1 MKEKFKTLPEALQ
14 WQILS
19 RFAGGV
25 GFFLL
30 FIVIMIFYR
39 NVYLWLPS
47 LFFMVML
54 IVSGAILFYNSIKG
68 NYVSV
73 SGVCENIEVTGI
85 RRRVKRITL
94 KLEENS
100 LTVSIKHRIKKLK
113 TGDTV
118 IVYLSEKTQ
127 VYQQDSGFAVFD
139 YLALELRNGV

>member
-19 RFAGGV
+19 RFAGGA

-127 VYQQDSGFAVFD
+127 VYPQDSGFAVFK
-139 YLALELRNGV
+139 

>member
-1 MKEKFKTLPEALQ
+1 MKEKFKSLPEALQ

-25 GFFLL
+25 GFLLL
-30 FIVIMIFYR
+30 FVVIMIFYR

-47 LFFMVML
+47 LFFMVLL
-54 IVSGAILFYNSIKG
+54 IVSGSVLLYNSIKG

-73 SGVCENIEVTGI
+73 AGVCENIEVTGI

-100 LTVSIKHRIKKLK
+100 LTISVRHRIKKLK
-113 TGDTV
+113 IGDTV
-118 IVYLSEKTQ
+118 IVYLSVKTP
-127 VYQQDSGFAVFD
+127 VYPTANGYDAFSYYAM
-139 YLALELRNGV
+139 EIRNGV

>member
-1 MKEKFKTLPEALQ
+1 MKEKFKSLPEALQ

-25 GFFLL
+25 DFLL
-30 FIVIMIFYR
+30 LFVVIMIFYR

-47 LFFMVML
+47 LFFMVLL
-54 IVSGAILFYNSIKG
+54 IVSGSVLLYNSIKG

-73 SGVCENIEVTGI
+73 AGVCENIEVTGI

-100 LTVSIKHRIKKLK
+100 LTISVRHRIKKLK
-113 TGDTV
+113 IGDTV
-118 IVYLSEKTQ
+118 IVYLSVKTP
-127 VYQQDSGFAVFD
+127 VYPTANGYDAFSYYAM
-139 YLALELRNGV
+139 EIRNGV

>member
-1 MKEKFKTLPEALQ
+1 MKEKFKSLPEALQ

-25 GFFLL
+25 GFLLL
-30 FIVIMIFYR
+30 FIVIVIIYR

-47 LFFMVML
+47 LFFMAVL
-54 IVSGAILFYNSIKG
+54 IVSGSVLLYNSIKG

-73 SGVCENIEVTGI
+73 AGVCENIEVTGI

-100 LTVSIKHRIKKLK
+100 LTISVRHRIKKLK
-113 TGDTV
+113 VGDTV
-118 IVYLSEKTQ
+118 IVYLSVKTP
-127 VYQQDSGFAVFD
+127 VYLTANGYDTFNYYAM
-139 YLALELRNGV
+139 EIRNGV

>member
-1 MKEKFKTLPEALQ
+1 MKEKFKSLPEALQ

-25 GFFLL
+25 GFLLL
-30 FIVIMIFYR
+30 FVVIMIFYR

-47 LFFMVML
+47 LFFMVLL
-54 IVSGAILFYNSIKG
+54 IVSGSVLLYNSIKG

-73 SGVCENIEVTGI
+73 AGVCENIEVTGI

-100 LTVSIKHRIKKLK
+100 LTISVMHRIKKLK
-113 TGDTV
+113 IGDTV
-118 IVYLSEKTQ
+118 IVYLSVKTP
-127 VYQQDSGFAVFD
+127 VYPTANGYDAFSYYAM
-139 YLALELRNGV
+139 EIRNGV

>member
-47 LFFMVML
+47 LFFY
-54 IVSGAILFYNSIKG
+54 GYAH
-68 NYVSV
+68 
-73 SGVCENIEVTGI
+73 C
-85 RRRVKRITL
+85 KRSNL
-94 KLEENS
+94 VL
-100 LTVSIKHRIKKLK
+100 
-113 TGDTV
+113 
-118 IVYLSEKTQ
+118 
-127 VYQQDSGFAVFD
+127 
-139 YLALELRNGV
+139 

>member
-1 MKEKFKTLPEALQ
+1 MKEKFKSLPEALQ

-25 GFFLL
+25 GFHLL
-30 FIVIMIFYR
+30 FVVIMIFYR

-47 LFFMVML
+47 LFFMVLL
-54 IVSGAILFYNSIKG
+54 IVSGSVLLYNSIKG

-73 SGVCENIEVTGI
+73 AGVCENIEVTGI

-100 LTVSIKHRIKKLK
+100 LTISVRHRIKKLK
-113 TGDTV
+113 IGDTV
-118 IVYLSEKTQ
+118 IVYLSVKTP
-127 VYQQDSGFAVFD
+127 VYPTANGYDAFSYYAM
-139 YLALELRNGV
+139 EIRNGV

>member
-1 MKEKFKTLPEALQ
+1 MKEKFKSLPEALQ

-85 RRRVKRITL
+85 RRRVKESPLNWR
-94 KLEENS
+94 
-100 LTVSIKHRIKKLK
+100 K
-113 TGDTV
+113 T
-118 IVYLSEKTQ
+118 
-127 VYQQDSGFAVFD
+127 
-139 YLALELRNGV
+139 R